1 MRVLLPNRY
10 SLHGAKDQAKAEK
23 ATCFL
28 GEGSSKSSTNMYSKI
43 CKDYIKD
50 EYFTNDI
57 VFISV
62 EGNRNNRI
70 PLNENKVLQVIS
82 DGAMI
87 ICDNTYNRER
97 SYNIGERE
105 LYRLLLLNN
114 YQVLTENSLYAIYSL
129 NGK

>member
-10 SLHGAKDQAKAEK
+10 SSHGAKDQAKAEK

-28 GEGSSKSSTNMYSKI
+28 GEGSSKSSTNTYQKI
-43 CKDYIKD
+43 CRDYIKN
-50 EYFTNDI
+50 EYSTDDI

-62 EGNRNNRI
+62 EGNRSNRL
-70 PLNENKVLQVIS
+70 PLNEHKVLAVINAE
-82 DGAMI
+82 AMI

-97 SYNIGERE
+97 LYNIGERE
-105 LYRLLLLNN
+105 LYRLLMINK
-114 YQVLTENSLYAIYSL
+114 YQVLIENSLYAIYSL